1 MSALLDFHPARWVTL
16 QLSYLHEGRSS
27 TILYGGYDVNANY
40 HATPPNI
47 RPGAVL
53 TSVTCSP
60 DGVKLYVNQYLVVEF
75 NWKGGP
81 KAGAVRWDASGALSF
96 RSGLGFFA
104 LVIKSP
110 SAHRRCGEQCRRR
123 LLCLNCLQVA
133 RQIADSELLV
143 LHV

>member
-1 MSALLDFHPARWVTL
+1 MSVSIPSGTLSVFQVGPNVLAVENVAQASKVTTDDVTHTL
-16 QLSYLHEGRSS
+16 ANGWQVLVGVISS
-27 TILYGGYDVNANY
+27 SQIKVDGGYDVNANY

-81 KAGAVRWDASGALSF
+81 KAGAVRWDATLQSTGA
-96 RSGLGFFA
+96 A
-104 LVIKSP
+104 MTYP
-110 SAHRRCGEQCRRR
+110 TT
-123 LLCLNCLQVA
+123 
-133 RQIADSELLV
+133 
-143 LHV
+143 